1 MGGGVIFVVAFMG
14 CCGAWKESKCLIYTY
29 AFFLAVI
36 LIAQIGA
43 GIAAYMLK
51 GDLDAEV
58 VKNMNAGMSN
68 YGKGAEFEGVTHTW
82 DIVQNELHCCGLRVP
97 LTGPVKGMK
106 LSLMVKFLT
115 AAVLEGRSLIAAPTL
130 TWRSSRM
137 VAIVSSRPSSS
148 TTLLLLEALLWVW
161 LPLSWPS
168 SSLLAA
174 LEKGWAI
181 HHSMS
186 DPWGSV
192 HEGKMWKAL

>member
-1 MGGGVIFVVAFMG
+1 MG
-14 CCGAWKESKCLIYTY
+14 
-29 AFFLAVI
+29 
-36 LIAQIGA
+36 
-43 GIAAYMLK
+43 
-51 GDLDAEV
+51 
-58 VKNMNAGMSN
+58 MNAGMSN

-82 DIVQNELHCCGLRVP
+82 DIVQNELHCCGVESPADWTRERNETFPDGQVP
-97 LTGPVKGMK
+97 DSCCVGGQVADCGANPDVE
-106 LSLMVKFLT
+106 KFM
-115 AAVLEGRSLIAAPTL
+115 
-130 TWRSSRM
+130 M

-192 HEGKMWKAL
+192 HAGKMWKAL